1 MSEPESTDR
10 TVSGVD
16 DDTPTSDHE
25 VTTETAKPEGPV
37 ESQLRDLEGPKL
49 LTNYAPKAG
58 DYCLVNGEVA
68 KVEVFEPAVDIFTA
82 LCYVGGGVNRITN
95 HISQARFEP
104 LENAG
109 VNTDALDAAIDGH
122 SWVAN
127 AQQETVDE
135 GLTRTLARQGDQ
147 FTSAYQ
153 QGVIANQ
160 PHAGDSPE
168 LVRAKREGDAE
179 KVAELTPTDAS
190 TAGRADTA
198 PEDAALPGT
207 VSSDSSADDGSAE

>member
-1 MSEPESTDR
+1 MSEPENTDT
-10 TVSGVD
+10 TVSGVN

-25 VTTETAKPEGPV
+25 VVTESDAPGPE
-37 ESQLRDLEGPKL
+37 STLRDLEGPQL
-49 LTNYAPKAG
+49 LTNHQPKAG

-68 KVEVFEPAVDIFTA
+68 KIEVFEPAVDIFTA
-82 LCYVGGGVNRITN
+82 LYHVGGGVNRVTN
-95 HISQARFEP
+95 HISQARFESLDSASVGTDDLEAA
-104 LENAG
+104 LEN
-109 VNTDALDAAIDGH
+109 H

-127 AQQETVDE
+127 AQQESVDE

-168 LVRAKREGDAE
+168 LVRAKREGDVE
-179 KVAELTPTDAS
+179 RVTELEPTDSAVG
-190 TAGRADTA
+190 GRADSG
-198 PEDAALPGT
+198 P
-207 VSSDSSADDGSAE
+207 VNDSSVDSGAAE